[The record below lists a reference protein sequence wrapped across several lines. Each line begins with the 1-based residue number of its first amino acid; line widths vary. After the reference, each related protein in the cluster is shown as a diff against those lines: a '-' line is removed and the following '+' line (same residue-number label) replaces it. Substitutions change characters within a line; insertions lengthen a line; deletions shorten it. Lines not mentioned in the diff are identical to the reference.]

1 MIIVRMVGLVTTV
14 ISSWFTR
21 DTTWSFSWLVMKVFN
36 LIYSAIYIS
45 ITCRVI
51 QIDRHLVWMIC
62 MIKCN
67 LASLDKSAVFGLPS
81 TALIV
86 LFIFR
91 QLWVNSFGA
100 SDSVGNLH
108 LLGLCIAWVSLFF
121 IILIFLESGS
131 LWLSLNFPVNWDRFG
146 FLIIIRVQTLRCN
159 LGPWYLQKLIFICCE
174 FSYFIL
180 DQALLRF
187 VSP

>member
-1 MIIVRMVGLVTTV
+1 MVGLVPTV

-21 DTTWSFSWLVMKVFN
+21 VATWSFRWLVKKVFN
-36 LIYSAIYIS
+36 LIDSALYVR
-45 ITCRVI
+45 ITWRVF
-51 QIDRHLVWMIC
+51 QIERLLVWMRVR

-146 FLIIIRVQTLRCN
+146 FLIIIRVQTFSCN
-159 LGPWYLQKLIFICCE
+159 LGPWYFQKLIFICCK
-174 FSYFIL
+174 FSNFIL